1 MAVLI
6 LPGPDPASSSPMAG
20 YGARCYG
27 CGRPALCL
35 IYVAPRRGTRRA
47 RLRGG
52 RFVPLC
58 GYHEKVR
65 NAQMRC
71 RRDAIVRARERE
83 AAEALGRELAAR
95 EAANRPVLMF
105 RLIAGPQWL
114 TSRGTY
120 DQDSPLSGEHAV
132 PARASCAS
140 TPAAAPCGAASRRRG
155 RT

>member
-6 LPGPDPASSSPMAG
+6 LPGPDLTSPMAG
-20 YGARCYG
+20 YDARCCG
-27 CGRPALCL
+27 CGRPVLCV

-58 GYHEKVR
+58 GYHEKIR
-65 NAQMRC
+65 DAQMHC

-83 AAEALGRELAAR
+83 AADALRRELAAR

-105 RLIAGPQWL
+105 RLIAGPEWL

-120 DQDSPLSGEHAV
+120 DQDSPLSGEHVV

-140 TPAAAPCGAASRRRG
+140 TPAAAPSGAASRRRG
-155 RT
+155 ST